1 MQRDFS
7 AIEQLLSPTLESSLS
22 CQVYTY
28 VDTYHRS
35 PVTGTGIAVTA
46 VPVWISDRIWN
57 PSPGTGCPYCKLVRT
72 MVVSRGRLR
81 SSALFADADR
91 RLRILTT
98 HRYSVAPMSGEHEA
112 PIPGVGQTIMT
123 QNAMRE
129 SLREPLNSGNFQPK
143 PRLDRRRNRRPRPLT
158 RAPRRTLWPTPVRR
172 RRRSWPVR
180 RRRSR
185 RPCETPQGRPAPG
198 RTR

>member
-1 MQRDFS
+1 
-7 AIEQLLSPTLESSLS
+7 
-22 CQVYTY
+22 
-28 VDTYHRS
+28 
-35 PVTGTGIAVTA
+35 
-46 VPVWISDRIWN
+46 
-57 PSPGTGCPYCKLVRT
+57 

-143 PRLDRRRNRRPRPLT
+143 PRLDRRRNRRPSVTSSDISRLSFSVT
-158 RAPRRTLWPTPVRR
+158 HKHLDAIGSSKLAAVAGLFFAAAWSSLRAAVTALWLDVYCCPKSAGGAATARCSSKNSDR
-172 RRRSWPVR
+172 ARCASAAAAARQCCG
-180 RRRSR
+180 
-185 RPCETPQGRPAPG
+185 RPCRSGRAE
-198 RTR
+198 R